1 MAKKKN
7 NPDKVRSEESGRTE
21 KARNERKEVGSTNA
35 NAAERKTS
43 MSEDIHD
50 SAEDRVKLKPDEATI
65 DLPDVKDIPGQEFV
79 HVPRLGELAD
89 TTISSDDEEG
99 VGLFD
104 DDEEDELIVQTG
116 TEADVTT
123 TDRAMF
129 ENMDNLQGAEDD
141 AGVQRAALDNVDME
155 GEPLNETADNSG
167 TDLDISGVE
176 GDDKMEN
183 VGAEDE
189 ENNQY
194 SRGSDR
200 NDNMNEGTP

>member
-7 NPDKVRSEESGRTE
+7 NPDKDRSEETGRLE
-21 KARNERKEVGSTNA
+21 KARNEREEVVSTNS
-35 NAAERKTS
+35 NAAEKKPS

-50 SAEDRVKLKPDEATI
+50 SPEDRVKLKPDEATI
-65 DLPDVKDIPGQEFV
+65 DLPDVKDIPGQEFI

-99 VGLFD
+99 VGIFD
-104 DDEEDELIVQTG
+104 DDEEDELIMQTG
-116 TEADVTT
+116 TEADVTS

-155 GEPLNETADNSG
+155 GEPLNETADNAG
-167 TDLDISGVE
+167 TDLDISGAE